1 MTSAV
6 TVATGACWGAVIGS
20 GTMLG
25 FPDSENG
32 IVTVFVM
39 ARRALAVAA
48 QNKILRR
55 VIVIIVKLG

>member
-1 MTSAV
+1 MTSTF
-6 TVATGACWGAVIGS
+6 TVAAGACWGPVIGS

-39 ARRALAVAA
+39 ARRALAIAA

-55 VIVIIVKLG
+55 VIVIIIKSG

>member
-1 MTSAV
+1 MISAL
-6 TVATGACWGAVIGS
+6 TVAAGACWGPVIGS

-32 IVTVFVM
+32 IAAVFIM
-39 ARRALAVAA
+39 ARRALAIAA

>member
-1 MTSAV
+1 MTSAI
-6 TVATGACWGAVIGS
+6 TVAAGACWGPVIGS
-20 GTMLG
+20 GAMLG

>member
-1 MTSAV
+1 MTSAL
-6 TVATGACWGAVIGS
+6 TVAAGACWGSMIGS

-39 ARRALAVAA
+39 ARRALTVAA

>member
-1 MTSAV
+1 MTSTL
-6 TVATGACWGAVIGS
+6 TVAAGACWGAVIGS

-25 FPDSENG
+25 FPDSKNG

-39 ARRALAVAA
+39 ARRALAIAA

-55 VIVIIVKLG
+55 VIIVKLG